1 MAEGRTA
8 EHRQDDLPEA
18 PPTKGKDQAVI
29 LGVFL
34 VVGIIATL
42 GALFV
47 LTDAAIFRG
56 RYIVVTNVPDA
67 GGIRRGDPVQM
78 RGVNIGRVQRFQ
90 ISSEG
95 VAVSL
100 EIEGEYTIP
109 KDSYVQLK
117 AAGLLGGMVA
127 EVVPGRSTEGA
138 GYGSVL
144 SGRTEQGALTSTN
157 ALAGKAEDVLARVE
171 EILTPQFRDTI
182 HGSSSELH
190 KALTE
195 LSATIG
201 EQRQQLSS
209 ISGSLRQATGG
220 PELERT
226 VKRLDTLTARMDG
239 VTTSLEKTAKSAE
252 TVMGRLEKGQGS
264 LGKVV
269 QDETLYNNLNQ
280 TSVNMNKT
288 VQNLNQ
294 LTDDT
299 RALITDIKKNPKRYF
314 SFSVF

>member
-1 MAEGRTA
+1 MADGRGQ
-8 EHRQDDLPEA
+8 EDREDDLPAA
-18 PPTKGKDQAVI
+18 PTTRGKDQAVI

-34 VVGIIATL
+34 VIGVIATL
-42 GALFV
+42 GALFI

-78 RGVNIGRVQRFQ
+78 RGVNIGRVQRFD
-90 ISSEG
+90 ISAQG

-100 EIEGEYTIP
+100 EIEGEYKVP

-127 EVVPGRSTEGA
+127 EVVPGSSAEGA
-138 GYGSVL
+138 GYGDVL
-144 SGRTEQGALTSTN
+144 SGRTEAGALTSTN

-171 EILTPQFRDTI
+171 EILTPQFRDSI
-182 HGSSSELH
+182 HGSSAELQN
-190 KALTE
+190 ALTQ

-201 EQRQQLSS
+201 EQRQQLSA

-226 VKRLDTLTARMDG
+226 VKRLDSLTARMDG
-239 VTTSLEKTAKSAE
+239 LTTSLERTARSAE

-280 TSVNMNKT
+280 ASVNMNKA

-299 RALITDIKKNPKRYF
+299 RTLITDIKKNPKRYF